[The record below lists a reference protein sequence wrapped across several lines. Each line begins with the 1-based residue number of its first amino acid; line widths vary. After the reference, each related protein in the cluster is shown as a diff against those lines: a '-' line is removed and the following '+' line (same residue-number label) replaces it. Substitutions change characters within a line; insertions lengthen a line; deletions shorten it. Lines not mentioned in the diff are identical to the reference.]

1 MRLSFLGASGG
12 VVTGS
17 CYLLE
22 TNQARI
28 LVDCGQFQGGKTIE
42 GKNKI
47 PPMVQAHRLDSVVL
61 THGHLDHCGRL
72 PLLERAGFT
81 GHILATPATIDLS
94 GLILRDAAKV
104 QAHDT
109 ERENR
114 KRERAG
120 LEPIEPLFT
129 LDDVEDV
136 LRRFRPVPY
145 NQAVEV
151 APGMHA
157 TYQEAGHMLGSASIS
172 LKVRDGKQDK
182 VIVFSG
188 DIGPRGLPILK
199 DAECFHHAD
208 VVVMESTYG
217 DRDHRTLPDTLA
229 ELRAILLEVVETRG
243 RALVPAFAV
252 GRTQQMVYHL
262 LEMFMKGEVKPF
274 PVHVD
279 SPMASGATRIYEKHP
294 ELHDEESRQLGITA
308 PASAL
313 MHKYVHETESPDDS
327 RALNDQSGPCL
338 IMAGSGMCN
347 AGRILHHLRHGLWR
361 PDTHVII
368 VGYQAQGTLG
378 RLLVEGRPEVKIFG
392 ERIVVRA
399 KVHTLG
405 GFSAHAGQSDLL
417 DWFGCVGP
425 ARPAVFL
432 THGETR
438 QRETLAE
445 RIRVKHDIEAWL
457 PEHGETVTL

>member
-22 TNQARI
+22 TSQARI

-72 PLLERAGFT
+72 PLLERAGFA
-81 GHILATPATIDLS
+81 GHILATPATIDLT

-104 QAHDT
+104 QAHDA
-109 ERENR
+109 ERENK

-120 LEPIEPLFT
+120 LDPIEPLFT

-145 NQAVEV
+145 NQSVEV

-172 LKVRDGKQDK
+172 LKVRDGNRDK
-182 VIVFSG
+182 VVVFSG

-217 DRDHRTLPDTLA
+217 DRDHRSLPDTLA
-229 ELRAILLEVVETRG
+229 ELRAILNEVVETRG

-279 SPMASGATRIYEKHP
+279 SPMASGANRIYEKHP
-294 ELHDEESRQLGITA
+294 ELHDEEARQLGITA

-361 PDTHVII
+361 QDTHVII

-392 ERIVVRA
+392 ERIAVRA

-405 GFSAHAGQSDLL
+405 GFSAHAGQTDLL

-445 RIRVKHDIEAWL
+445 RVRVKHDIEAWL